1 MGSDYRITI
10 LQNIAKNASY
20 FFVFSLIMQKGIDF
34 CFLLPEVMGKNLPE
48 ACKNPFT
55 SFLNNKDTL
64 NTSKAF

>member
-34 CFLLPEVMGKNLPE
+34 CFVLPEVMGKKLARGMQRSFYFFPE
-48 ACKNPFT
+48 
-55 SFLNNKDTL
+55 
-64 NTSKAF
+64 